1 MDRQTYRHRDDR
13 GSGQIKRQTANQFS
27 RLADLQAEIDMD
39 TAADRHTV
47 KETDSETGIGRDRLA
62 CSDRDSGRQTVKRE
76 RDALRQAEA

>member
-27 RLADLQAEIDMD
+27 RLADLQAEIDID

-47 KETDSETGIGRDRLA
+47 KETDSETGIGREAAD
-62 CSDRDSGRQTVKRE
+62 RQTVKRE